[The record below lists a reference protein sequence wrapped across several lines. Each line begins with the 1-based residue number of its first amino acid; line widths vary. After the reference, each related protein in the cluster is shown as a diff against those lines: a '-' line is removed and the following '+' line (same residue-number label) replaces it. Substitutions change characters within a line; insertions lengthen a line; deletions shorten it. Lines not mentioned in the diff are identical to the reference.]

1 MSNNLIEL
9 KYDRVKGFFDEMMA
23 KYEVEYQN
31 NKTTTEKIYV
41 SNVRRVLESILIIF
55 IMIAFCGGL
64 IWFIKSGSNYT
75 KNEFTDKFIK
85 VIDKDVIP
93 LLATFVGIIFVGLIN
108 IRLMKS
114 FLGIRPNNETR
125 TITKTLSKKKYFAK
139 IKADM
144 LYYVRYNLSYSITE
158 NMLIFDKYGMIIGA
172 DLSTNENKKIF
183 GEVERKLEQKNE

>member
-9 KYDRVKGFFDEMMA
+9 KYDRVKGFFDEMIA

-75 KNEFTDKFIK
+75 KTEFTDKFIK
-85 VIDKDVIP
+85 VIDEDVIP
-93 LLATFVGIIFVGLIN
+93 LLAPFVGIIFVGLIN
-108 IRLMKS
+108 IKLMKVI
-114 FLGIRPNNETR
+114 LGIRPNNETR
-125 TITKTLSKKKYFAK
+125 TITKTLSKKKYFTK

-158 NMLIFDKYGMIIGA
+158 NMLIFDKYGMIIGP

-183 GEVERKLEQKNE
+183 GEVEHKLEQKNE

>member
-9 KYDRVKGFFDEMMA
+9 KYDRVKGFFDEMIA

-64 IWFIKSGSNYT
+64 ICFIKSGSNYT
-75 KNEFTDKFIK
+75 KTEFTDKFIK
-85 VIDKDVIP
+85 VIDEDVIP
-93 LLATFVGIIFVGLIN
+93 LLAPFVGIIFVGLIN
-108 IRLMKS
+108 IKLMKVI
-114 FLGIRPNNETR
+114 LGIRPNNETR

-158 NMLIFDKYGMIIGA
+158 NMLIFDKYGMIIGP

>member
-9 KYDRVKGFFDEMMA
+9 KHDRINRFFDEMII
-23 KYEVEYQN
+23 KYESEYQN

-41 SNVRRVLESILIIF
+41 SNIRRVLESILIIF

-93 LLATFVGIIFVGLIN
+93 LLAAFVGIVFVGLIN

-125 TITKTLSKKKYFAK
+125 TITKTLSKKKYFTK

-158 NMLIFDKYGMIIGA
+158 NMLIFDKYGMIIGP

-183 GEVERKLEQKNE
+183 GEVEHKLEQKNE

>member
-31 NKTTTEKIYV
+31 NKTTNEKIYV

-125 TITKTLSKKKYFAK
+125 TTTKTLSKKKYFAK

-158 NMLIFDKYGMIIGA
+158 NMLIFDKYGMIIGP

>member
-158 NMLIFDKYGMIIGA
+158 NMLIFDKYGMIIGP

>member
-9 KYDRVKGFFDEMMA
+9 KYDRVKGFFDEMIA

-41 SNVRRVLESILIIF
+41 NNVRRVLESILIIF

-93 LLATFVGIIFVGLIN
+93 LLAAFVGIIFVGLIN

-125 TITKTLSKKKYFAK
+125 TITKTLSKKKYFTK
-139 IKADM
+139 IKKDM

-158 NMLIFDKYGMIIGA
+158 NMLIFDKYGMIIGL
-172 DLSTNENKKIF
+172 DLSTNENKKVF
-183 GEVERKLEQKNE
+183 SEAERKLEQKNE